1 MTKEVVRYPKNPQHK
16 YIFLEFDQVF
26 PMAIYS
32 KQYCEEKKN
41 SATSMIVLE
50 SKLFDTQNP
59 LATFIVTSD

>member
-1 MTKEVVRYPKNPQHK
+1 
-16 YIFLEFDQVF
+16 
-26 PMAIYS
+26 MAIYS

-41 SATSMIVLE
+41 SATSMTVLE